1 MGSSKVKPDTIR
13 MFYEVPVSKKT
24 FDASGNRGIKHKRAV
39 AFSNKAVSCDTAYT
53 VVLFG
58 TLGVRGLG
66 VLRRCPRLVDFGML
80 ILRGVF
86 G

>member
-39 AFSNKAVSCDTAYT
+39 AF
-53 VVLFG
+53 
-58 TLGVRGLG
+58 LGVRGLG